1 MRKRGEIELQRDL
14 FISQRGGNGNAESD
28 ATAPPV
34 ARSATNSKESENKFL
49 FPAHPSSNKFS
60 ILIHFL
66 TFPVPWYVEERALL
80 KIFIS

>member
-34 ARSATNSKESENKFL
+34 ARSATNSKESNNKFL
-49 FPAHPSSNKFS
+49 FPVHPSRNTDSFS
-60 ILIHFL
+60 DIPGTSQNIHVL
-66 TFPVPWYVEERALL
+66 NIMHVEP
-80 KIFIS
+80 

>member
-14 FISQRGGNGNAESD
+14 FISQRGGNGNGESD
-28 ATAPPV
+28 ATAPV

-49 FPAHPSSNKFS
+49 FPVHPSSNKFS

-66 TFPVPWYVEERALL
+66 TFLALL
-80 KIFIS
+80 KIFMS